1 MSGTTTGANDF
12 YGKLV
17 EKEMQLYKINPN
29 GCPKYLELLYKA
41 LKTIK
46 PTSVEPERAF
56 SAMGFFVTKIR
67 NRMSNKTLIALITR
81 KQHYKKPTK
90 SCEDDS
96 RAVTIGRPGSPVGPP
111 GFWLLC
117 IKSRNLMSRDH

>member
-1 MSGTTTGANDF
+1 MIDLQYSFCVYLSVCWRTGTTTGANDF
-12 YGKLV
+12 YCKLV

-29 GCPKYLELLYKA
+29 ERPKYLELLYKA

-67 NRMSNKTLIALITR
+67 NRMSDKTLDALITMR
-81 KQHYKKPTK
+81 QNY
-90 SCEDDS
+90 
-96 RAVTIGRPGSPVGPP
+96 
-111 GFWLLC
+111 
-117 IKSRNLMSRDH
+117 

>member
-1 MSGTTTGANDF
+1 MKRDRFAQTARRTQAATPTDF
-12 YGKLV
+12 YSKLV

-29 GCPKYLELLYKA
+29 ERPKHLELLFKA

-67 NRMSNKTLIALITR
+67 NRMSDKTLDALITMR
-81 KQHYKKPTK
+81 QYYQKPRA
-90 SCEDDS
+90 CENDSDDE
-96 RAVTIGRPGSPVGPP
+96 
-111 GFWLLC
+111 
-117 IKSRNLMSRDH
+117 